1 MIGSLTGVLTAKR
14 PPALM
19 LNVHGVGYELEAPMT
34 TFYELPKTGATV
46 TLHTHLVVREDAQL
60 LYGFT
65 AVQQRDLFRNLL
77 KVSGVGPRVALA
89 VLSGLS
95 SDDFLACIATEDAER
110 LTRVPGIGRK
120 TAQRLI
126 VEMRDRITK
135 QMEGVELPAVPVAET
150 GAGAANPV
158 QDAMSALLALGY
170 KPVEASRAIR
180 GLDVDGLTSE
190 EIIREALRQLAGSA
204 A

>member
-1 MIGSLTGVLTAKR
+1 MIGSLTGTLAIKR
-14 PPALM
+14 PPALV
-19 LNVHGVGYELEAPMT
+19 LDVHGVGYELEAPMT
-34 TFYELPKTGATV
+34 TFYELPNAGSVV

-65 AVQQRDLFRNLL
+65 TVQQRDLFRNLL

-89 VLSGLS
+89 VLSGLTTE
-95 SDDFLACIATEDAER
+95 DFLACIAAEDVER

-135 QMEGVELPAVPVAET
+135 QMEGVELPAAPAPHG
-150 GAGAANPV
+150 GATSPV
-158 QDAMSALLALGY
+158 QDAVSALIALGY

-180 GLDVDGLTSE
+180 NLDVDGLSSE

>member
-1 MIGSLTGVLTAKR
+1 MIGFIRGLLLTKR
-14 PPALM
+14 PPALV
-19 LNVHGVGYELEAPMT
+19 LDVHGVGYELEAPLT
-34 TFYELPKTGATV
+34 TFYDLPGLGQEV

-65 AVQQRDLFRNLL
+65 TSQQRDLFRNLL
-77 KVSGVGPRVALA
+77 RVSGVGPRVALA

-95 SDDFLACIATEDAER
+95 IDEFLACMAAEDTDR

-126 VEMRDRITK
+126 VEMRDRIET
-135 QMEGVELPAVPVAET
+135 QLEGMELPESPVAAPSQT
-150 GAGAANPV
+150 NPV
-158 QDAMSALLALGY
+158 HDAVSALVALGY
-170 KPVEASRAIR
+170 KPIEASRAIR
-180 GLDVDGLTSE
+180 NLTVDGMTSE
-190 EIIREALRQLAGSA
+190 EIIRQALRTLSGSA

>member
-1 MIGSLTGVLTAKR
+1 MIGSLTGVLAVKR
-14 PPALM
+14 PPALV
-19 LNVHGVGYELEAPMT
+19 LDVHGVGYELEAPMT
-34 TFYELPKTGATV
+34 TFYELPNAGTEV

-65 AVQQRDLFRNLL
+65 SLQQRDLFRNLL

-89 VLSGLS
+89 VLSGLTS
-95 SDDFLACIATEDAER
+95 EDFVACMAAEDVDR

-135 QMEGVELPAVPVAET
+135 QMEGVELSAAPAP
-150 GAGAANPV
+150 GAGTTNPIH
-158 QDAMSALLALGY
+158 DAVSALIALGY

-180 GLDVDGLTSE
+180 ALAVEGLTSE
-190 EIIREALRQLAGSA
+190 EIIREALRHLAGSA

>member
-1 MIGSLTGVLTAKR
+1 MIGSLTGILAVKR
-14 PPALM
+14 PPALV
-19 LNVHGVGYELEAPMT
+19 LDVHGVGYELEAPMT
-34 TFYELPKTGATV
+34 TFYELPNTGAEV

-65 AVQQRDLFRNLL
+65 SVQQRDLFRNLL

-89 VLSGLS
+89 VLSGLTTE
-95 SDDFLACIATEDAER
+95 DFLACMAAEDVDR

-126 VEMRDRITK
+126 VDMRDRITR
-135 QMEGVELPAVPVAET
+135 QMEGVELPAAASAQT
-150 GAGAANPV
+150 GATNPV
-158 QDAMSALLALGY
+158 HDAVSALIALGY
-170 KPVEASRAIR
+170 KPLEASRAIR
-180 GLDVDGLTSE
+180 SIAVDGLGSE
-190 EIIREALRQLAGSA
+190 DIIREALRHLAGNA